1 MSQISRRTFIKLAG
15 GAAAVGVV
23 GFPYIAGA
31 AGKTHV
37 VVVGGGTGGGTA
49 AKYIRMAD
57 PSIEVTVI
65 EPNEYYYTCY
75 LSNEVLSGERT
86 LDSLKVSYDGLRK
99 HGVTVVRDE
108 VTAMDPAKRTVTT
121 KGGKTFNYDRAI
133 VAPGVDYK
141 WDAIEGYDEAAAQK
155 MPHAWKAGPQ
165 TTLLRKQLES
175 MADGGLVLISAP
187 PNPYRCPP
195 GPYERACQIAHYL
208 QAHKPKSKV
217 MIIDAKD
224 SFAKDGLF
232 KQGWERHYPGMIQW
246 MSGADSAGGVKSVD
260 TKAMTVSTEFDT
272 HKVAVA
278 SIIPPQIAGAIAKT
292 AGLTDAE
299 GWCPVA
305 PKTFESTLHKDVHV
319 IGDASVAGPMPKC
332 AYAANSQ
339 AKVCAAAIV
348 DLLNGREP
356 GKPSL
361 VNTCYSILAPKD
373 GISVA
378 AVYRLG
384 QDGKIVSVKDA
395 GGLTPMD
402 SSPQL
407 RAREV
412 EYAYSWYNNIVYDS
426 FG

>member
-15 GAAAVGVV
+15 GAAAISAV
-23 GFPYIAGA
+23 GFPYVARA
-31 AGKTHV
+31 AGKKRV
-37 VVVGGGTGGGTA
+37 VVVGGGTGGATA
-49 AKYIRMAD
+49 ASYIRMAD
-57 PSIEVTVI
+57 LSIDVTVI
-65 EPNEYYYTCY
+65 EPNDHYYTCY

-86 LDSLKVSYDGLRK
+86 LDSLKVSYDGLRRR
-99 HGVTVVRDE
+99 GIAVVHDE
-108 VTAMDPAKRTVTT
+108 AATIDAAKRTITT
-121 KGGKTFNYDRAI
+121 KGGKTYSYDRAV
-133 VAPGVDYK
+133 VAPGIDYS
-141 WDAIEGYDEAAAQK
+141 WGAIEGYDEAAAEK
-155 MPHAWKAGPQ
+155 MPHAWQAGPQ
-165 TTLLRKQLES
+165 TALLHKQLES

-208 QAHKPKSKV
+208 KAHKPKSKV

-224 SFAKDGLF
+224 RFAKQGLF
-232 KQGWERHYPGMIQW
+232 QQGWERHYKGMIQW
-246 MSGADSAGGVKSVD
+246 VSGADSAGGVKSID
-260 TKAMTVSTEFDT
+260 TTAMTVSTEFDT

-278 SIIPPQIAGAIAKT
+278 NIIPPQMAGAIAKT
-292 AGLTDAE
+292 AGLTDAK
-299 GWCPVA
+299 GWCPVQA
-305 PKTFESTLHKDVHV
+305 KTFESSLQKDVHV
-319 IGDASVAGPMPKC
+319 IGDASVASPMPKS

-348 DLLNGREP
+348 ELLNGREP
-356 GKPSL
+356 GEPSW
-361 VNTCYSILAPKD
+361 VNTCYSLLAPTD

-384 QDGKIVSVKDA
+384 ADGNIEAVKDA

-402 SSPQL
+402 SSPES

-412 EYAYSWYNNIVYDS
+412 AYAYSWYNNIVFDS